1 MVSGELRKLVVVA
14 RTRTRPTLG
23 LAAGRL
29 RSGPCIIAD
38 GRGIALVRP
47 PRQYDLHPMEVGGT
61 SREPPAE
68 DTVLTGTLEV
78 VMKERRRVRAI
89 SIGVQSVCRLNML
102 GARGWEEDGV
112 FERGVEILGG
122 DDEEGI
128 WLEKGSQR

>member
-1 MVSGELRKLVVVA
+1 MA
-14 RTRTRPTLG
+14 RCGSREWRRGRGPCPKV
-23 LAAGRL
+23 AAGRF
-29 RSGPCIIAD
+29 RNRIPSFDAN

-47 PRQYDLHPMEVGGT
+47 PRQYDLHPLEVGGT

-102 GARGWEEDGV
+102 GSRGWEEDGI
-112 FERGVEILGG
+112 FERGVEILSG